1 MSHDTRIPTVADVR
15 DRTRRYLEKHID
27 QPFRDDEDIVAA
39 GLIDSMFMVQLVGF
53 AEGEFGIEV
62 DTGELNLTYF
72 CSVDAIT
79 AFVLDKATTRTE
91 D

>member
-1 MSHDTRIPTVADVR
+1 MNHGTRTLAPAGVR
-15 DRTRRYLEKHID
+15 EQTRRYLEEHID
-27 QPFRDDEDIVAA
+27 QLFRDDEDIVAA

-62 DTGELNLTYF
+62 DTGELNLTHF

-79 AFVLDKATTRTE
+79 AFVLGKATTLTE